1 MQDTSTKTA
10 APPREPNAPPA
21 AAATGVLDL
30 QAVEQLRQLDPRGAN
45 RLIARV
51 VEAYRGSADK
61 LVPQIRDAVAR
72 GDHAGVRLVA
82 HTLKSSSQNVGA
94 RQLAQLC
101 AAVEA
106 MARSG
111 QVVGLEASVDALCA
125 EVERAVEALGQLEEA
140 RA

>member
-1 MQDTSTKTA
+1 
-10 APPREPNAPPA
+10 
-21 AAATGVLDL
+21 VLDL

-61 LVPQIRDAVAR
+61 LLPQIRDAVAR

-82 HTLKSSSQNVGA
+82 HTLKSSSENVGA

-101 AAVEA
+101 SAVEA